1 MNIDQKLLANK
12 ILLESKW
19 TQEYLEHGYTVGL
32 TEIEKDIK
40 EIRKKMIS
48 SYHKEAERMIKSPVE
63 ELEMST

>member
-1 MNIDQKLLANK
+1 MNIDQKLLADK

-63 ELEMST
+63 ELEIST

>member
-1 MNIDQKLLANK
+1 MNIDQKLLADK
-12 ILLESKW
+12 LSLESKW

-63 ELEMST
+63 ELEIST

>member
-1 MNIDQKLLANK
+1 MNIDQKLLADK

-48 SYHKEAERMIKSPVE
+48 SYHREAERMIKSPVE
-63 ELEMST
+63 ELEIST